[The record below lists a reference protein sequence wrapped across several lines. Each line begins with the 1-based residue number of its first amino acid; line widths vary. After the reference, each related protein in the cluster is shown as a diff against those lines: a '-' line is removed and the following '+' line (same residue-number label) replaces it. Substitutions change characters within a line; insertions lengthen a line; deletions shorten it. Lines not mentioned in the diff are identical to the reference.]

1 MNNTKIIFAILLAIT
16 AAFCFAMVGATAA
29 MIGLNHVSAKLGFAI
44 AVFSLLT
51 GWLSV
56 ESIVDIIFERV

>member
-1 MNNTKIIFAILLAIT
+1 MNNKISVVSVLLAIT
-16 AAFCFAMVGATAA
+16 AGFCFALMGASLA

-56 ESIVDIIFERV
+56 NSIVDIVFEEN

>member
-1 MNNTKIIFAILLAIT
+1 MNSTKTVFSVLLAIT
-16 AAFCFAMVGATAA
+16 AAFCFVMVGASAA

-56 ESIVDIIFERV
+56 ESIIDIIFERA

>member
-1 MNNTKIIFAILLAIT
+1 
-16 AAFCFAMVGATAA
+16 
-29 MIGLNHVSAKLGFAI
+29 LGFAI

-56 ESIVDIIFERV
+56 ESIIDIIFERA

>member
-1 MNNTKIIFAILLAIT
+1 MNNKISVVSVLLAIT
-16 AAFCFAMVGATAA
+16 AGFCFALMGASLA

-44 AVFSLLT
+44 AVFSLFT

-56 ESIVDIIFERV
+56 NSIIDIVFEGN